1 MRAIL
6 HESDVY
12 LDGKRLITK
21 EINLN
26 NKFEIYVLLELFN
39 STGAKDINDFA
50 EILEKKCSST
60 NEYGL
65 ALYSEFHEV
74 FFSYMSE
81 WHQIMAFSLFTFD

>member
-39 STGAKDINDFA
+39 ATGAKDINDFA

-60 NEYGL
+60 NEIGL

-74 FFSYMSE
+74 FFSYM
-81 WHQIMAFSLFTFD
+81 